1 MHRSIDTHTDILT
14 EIYMHARICVHTTR
28 TTGINSKAFFTILR
42 ARARSLF
49 TPLLIN
55 HECTGGLSARNA
67 RRLPSTFTRARLFFF
82 FLFPQDGFSAARIRE
97 SRTSR
102 TSSTRTPPII
112 NNFFLLFPSTWLRYL
127 YLNRIYVGARVS
139 LLSAHDR
146 ETTP

>member
-1 MHRSIDTHTDILT
+1 MTRLADHESVFCIGRSTHTHTHGDILT
-14 EIYMHARICVHTTR
+14 EEIYIYMHAHIYVHTTR

-82 FLFPQDGFSAARIRE
+82 FFFRFSFPTRWIFGGSLTDSRIRE
-97 SRTSR
+97 NEERR
-102 TSSTRTPPII
+102 R
-112 NNFFLLFPSTWLRYL
+112 R
-127 YLNRIYVGARVS
+127 A
-139 LLSAHDR
+139 AHHR
-146 ETTP
+146 L